1 MLASSITMVLSQRL
15 ARRLCPKCKVVVK
28 NPDPEELVRMGFSE
42 DEISD
47 LTIYGPKGCQACN
60 GMGYKGRVGLYELM
74 EVTDEVAK
82 AINASAPEDQL
93 RKTAINEGM
102 VPLRDAGLK
111 KVRQGLTSLEE
122 ICKKTVVTKEA
133 LPAYLVNP
141 DIERYENGDVIIREG
156 NTDVDFFKL
165 VQGALYV
172 VKDGK
177 KIAQIVQPG
186 EYFGEMAAIS
196 GGSRSASIISN
207 GRSTIKRF
215 PGEKLP
221 ELIEKYP
228 EVARNL
234 FKIIVGRLNKSNEV
248 TIRLLNQRKEKKN

>member
-1 MLASSITMVLSQRL
+1 MVLSQRL
-15 ARRLCPKCKVVVK
+15 VRKLCPNCKVVVK
-28 NPDPEELVRMGFSE
+28 NNDPKELVKMGFTE

-47 LTIYGPKGCQACN
+47 LTIYGPKGCPACT
-60 GMGYKGRVGLYELM
+60 GTGYKGRLGLYELM
-74 EVTDEVAK
+74 EVTEDVAK
-82 AINASAPEDQL
+82 AINAGAPEDQL
-93 RKTAINEGM
+93 RKTGINEGM
-102 VPLRDAGLK
+102 LPLRDAGLEK
-111 KVRQGLTSLEE
+111 IRQGVTSIEE
-122 ICKKTVVTKEA
+122 VSKRTAMTKEA

-196 GGSRSASIISN
+196 GESRSASIISN
-207 GRSTIKRF
+207 GRSIIRRF

-234 FKIIVGRLNKSNEV
+234 FEIIVSRLNKSNEV
-248 TIRLLNQRKEKKN
+248 TIRLLNQLKGKKN